1 MRECSISLSDVRE
14 MQVKMNYSFVV
25 ATQKKKKE
33 RKKGNLTLVK
43 VWETVSNTILRS
55 IKW

>member
-1 MRECSISLSDVRE
+1 MRECSISDVRE

>member
-25 ATQKKKKE
+25 ATKKKKE